1 MDLLRRA
8 VSRVLYS
15 LLAVAVVVVV
25 GGVALWWLGGTE
37 YGFGDAVFFAL
48 ISATTVGFSEL
59 PHLGEHAGGRLVT
72 AVVIVA
78 GVASIAT
85 LQSTLTAL
93 LVEGAIGRA
102 FRRRRMQDKVAA
114 LKDHLVVAGCG
125 RTGRYLIEEL
135 AAVHTRFVVI
145 DRDEAAIQ
153 KLDAELG
160 GRLLWVNGDA
170 TDDHTLLEARVPAA
184 AGIVS
189 ALTDDRDNL
198 FVTLSARSLAPR
210 ARIVAKVVEIEN
222 EPKIRKAGADATV
235 SPHRIGGLRLASELV
250 RPRVTE
256 FLDEMLRAS
265 GSLRFEEVALPE
277 SPEFVGRTLRDL
289 PIRNRTNLLVVAL
302 HEPEGAGWIY
312 NPPPD
317 HRMRSGTH
325 LVVMGESAS
334 VIKLRD
340 LFAEMT
346 GRPSIM

>member
-210 ARIVAKVVEIEN
+210 ARIVAKVV
-222 EPKIRKAGADATV
+222 
-235 SPHRIGGLRLASELV
+235 
-250 RPRVTE
+250 
-256 FLDEMLRAS
+256 
-265 GSLRFEEVALPE
+265 
-277 SPEFVGRTLRDL
+277 
-289 PIRNRTNLLVVAL
+289 
-302 HEPEGAGWIY
+302 
-312 NPPPD
+312 
-317 HRMRSGTH
+317 
-325 LVVMGESAS
+325 
-334 VIKLRD
+334 
-340 LFAEMT
+340 
-346 GRPSIM
+346 